1 MEELSAKMIQ
11 IIMESP
17 MYLQMP
23 LKERFDLLMYL
34 TERYAEHDRSRGYTI
49 KGDGEKPLQALS

>member
-1 MEELSAKMIQ
+1 MIQ